1 MMSSLLLVCRW
12 CHVLKVPV
20 HAAHF
25 ECDSWRWTEC
35 PSPPAA
41 DPNPNLDREHV
52 CWAVVVWCRM
62 TSATWCWTVCLMS
75 DNRSCCR
82 TSTSWS
88 ARVNLRHPP
97 PPNLH
102 VAGRRNENKWWLCVR
117 AKHVANY
124 CIAHLWYLRHQL
136 ISAVDIWLSVLLGRV
151 GRSETN
157 LSSLTVDH
165 VYVCISVGDVYF
177 CLQQVSFTCVQWTS
191 NSCCNANEEDLW
203 SFKWLI
209 RWRYDTRCC
218 YNVCSKADMSQLNR
232 PHGKSYTCRHQCS
245 RIHRMTVT

>member
-25 ECDSWRWTEC
+25 ECDSWPQILTLTLTVSTSAELSLCGAEW
-35 PSPPAA
+35 PAPPGVELCAWRA
-41 DPNPNLDREHV
+41 TTDP
-52 CWAVVVWCRM
+52 AVVRRWAGTQGS
-62 TSATWCWTVCLMS
+62 TSAAHRL
-75 DNRSCCR
+75 R
-82 TSTSWS
+82 TFTSLEDGMRTNGGC
-88 ARVNLRHPP
+88 A
-97 PPNLH
+97 
-102 VAGRRNENKWWLCVR
+102 CVR

-124 CIAHLWYLRHQL
+124 CIAYLWCLRHQL

-218 YNVCSKADMSQLNR
+218 FNVCSKADMSQLNR

-245 RIHRMTVT
+245 RIHRVTVT